1 MFLKGTAMYKFLI
14 LVTIVLFPN
23 LSFAQENSKPQFNLP
38 TLIQCGQSSAVWDI
52 LQNKYQEKP
61 FALGIGSLIRN
72 DGLPVS
78 GDLVMWTNPD
88 KKSFTVSVTF
98 PEVGVTCMIVNGRE
112 FQLLEGYETKSG
124 LRL

>member
-1 MFLKGTAMYKFLI
+1 MFLKGNTMYKILI
-14 LVTIVLFPN
+14 LVAIILFPT
-23 LSFAQENSKPQFNLP
+23 LSFAQQKNKPDFNLP
-38 TLIQCGQSSAVWDI
+38 TLIQCGQSSAVWDM
-52 LQNKYQEKP
+52 LQNKYQEEP
-61 FALGIGSLIRN
+61 FALGVGTLIRN

-78 GDLVMWTNPD
+78 GDLVMWTNKD

-112 FQLLEGYETKSG
+112 FQLLDGFETKSG